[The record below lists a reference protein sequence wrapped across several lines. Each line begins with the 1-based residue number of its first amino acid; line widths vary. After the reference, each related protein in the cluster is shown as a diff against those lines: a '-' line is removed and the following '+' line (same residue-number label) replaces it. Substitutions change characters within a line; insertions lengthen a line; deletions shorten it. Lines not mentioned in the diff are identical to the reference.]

1 MALVVTLVLLAL
13 IPPSLF
19 SVSLDGIIKTAYG
32 SSEEI
37 KRYEL
42 DRKNT
47 ELTVSIG
54 EAKEELG
61 ISVTSGTV
69 RAEYNPGA
77 SNYEFGTTG
86 TKATVTLPNDGKTAI
101 TVGTG
106 PVSYTT
112 DSNYYALNPEVSASH
127 TFLYGEGSD
136 NRSTLLNKQSA
147 LLGTFSYQ
155 SNLIQFENSII
166 NQIKALLTNE
176 KSINE
181 TLKNIVVQ
189 QKIMSDALTLRT
201 VGKDSVAYQELENSM
216 TRLQGTLASL
226 IINQDLL
233 ESQYIDLTSQSWNSS
248 VRLGPALAKLESSKP
263 SEFKAEELLDALSWE
278 DLPSIRE
285 PNLLFE
291 KNPNGNTSVALKGLA
306 LDLAQEDL
314 KLAKAN
320 LTNKNLKIEGG
331 PSFYT
336 TKFRKT
342 LPTSPPTY
350 TDATVQTIG
359 GNVGAT
365 FSAKNYS
372 FGAGFNGSYN
382 LDTNNFTPT
391 LTVSGSWNNNPTQL
405 TEKLNI
411 QKLENSAMLASI
423 AYNDALQDYLYS
435 ASSIQS
441 QVASWQLEYALL
453 ERTISYN
460 MRALEQQEALF
471 AKGLT
476 TRSSVDNA
484 RFAVGQDAYEK
495 ALTLIQGRLL
505 ENTIRSLQ
513 IQGR

>member
-1 MALVVTLVLLAL
+1 MRTKHISLVVTLVLLVL
-13 IPPSLF
+13 IPTSLF
-19 SVSLDGIIKTAYG
+19 SASLDEIIKTAYG

-42 DRKNT
+42 DRRNT
-47 ELTVSIG
+47 ALTVSIG

-61 ISVTSGTV
+61 ISVSSGIV
-69 RAEYNPGA
+69 SAKYNPGTG
-77 SNYEFGTTG
+77 NYEFGTTG
-86 TKATVTLPNDGKTAI
+86 TKATITLPNDGKTAI

-106 PVSYTT
+106 SVSYTT
-112 DSNYYALNPEVSASH
+112 NSNRYALNPEVSASH
-127 TFLYGEGSD
+127 TFLYGDSGD

-147 LLGTFSYQ
+147 LLGTHKYE
-155 SNLIQFENSII
+155 SNLVQFENSII

-176 KSINE
+176 KSISE

-189 QKIMSDALTLRT
+189 QKVLGDALTLRT
-201 VGKDSVAYQELENSM
+201 FSKDSVAYKELENSM
-216 TRLQGTLASL
+216 TRLQGNLASL
-226 IINQDLL
+226 VHNQELL
-233 ESQYIDLTSQSWNSS
+233 ESQYAELTSQSWNSN
-248 VRLGPALAKLESSKP
+248 VRLGPALAKLEKSNL
-263 SEFKAEELLDALSWE
+263 SEIKAETLLDVLSW
-278 DLPSIRE
+278 DGLPSIRE
-285 PNLLFE
+285 PNLTFE
-291 KNPNGNTSVALKGLA
+291 KNPNGNTTVTLKGLE

-320 LTNKNLKIEGG
+320 LTNKNLKISGG
-331 PSFYT
+331 AGASAVNPVST
-336 TKFRKT
+336 
-342 LPTSPPTY
+342 
-350 TDATVQTIG
+350 ATGRINSIG
-359 GNVGAT
+359 GKVGADFIT
-365 FSAKNYS
+365 NTYS
-372 FGAGFNGSYN
+372 FGAGFNGSYD
-382 LDTNNFTPT
+382 LDTKNFTPT

-441 QVASWQLEYALL
+441 QVASWHLEYALL

-460 MRALEQQEALF
+460 RKALEQQEALF

-484 RFAVGQDAYEK
+484 RFAVGQGAYEK
-495 ALTLIQGRLL
+495 ALTLLQGRLL
-505 ENTIRSLQ
+505 ENSIRSLQ